1 MLLGPTGM
9 ERQALTK
16 RTPTPGHAAAE
27 GAADGTA
34 AEYPGQT
41 HHHGPWCYDDEHQDV
56 QHLADPD
63 GTVGPT
69 TAGTHGKTP
78 PVAAG
83 MQAADSMGAD
93 SMADNHAALGARRV
107 QRTGADPARASPPG
121 HRRRPTPCLRRAG
134 RLEPTPCTH
143 CAPSKIFGLGHLSKV
158 KLAISWLPR

>member
-56 QHLADPD
+56 QRLADPD
-63 GTVGPT
+63 GTVGPDEVKALADVF
-69 TAGTHGKTP
+69 TAPSPPSTREQFGAGQHATSSSAGRRMEASAVPGRTCHRGRLPP
-78 PVAAG
+78 PV
-83 MQAADSMGAD
+83 
-93 SMADNHAALGARRV
+93 
-107 QRTGADPARASPPG
+107 
-121 HRRRPTPCLRRAG
+121 
-134 RLEPTPCTH
+134 
-143 CAPSKIFGLGHLSKV
+143 
-158 KLAISWLPR
+158 ISGVP